1 MPLNKD
7 QLLRYQILD
16 RCFSDGSKLY
26 KMSDLVEAVNSE
38 MMDTYCKEVSKRSVQ
53 NDVQLLQYEPYN
65 VEFDADL
72 LKQHYYRYADT
83 SFCLPLGKSLSES
96 EMSAVRKT
104 VELLRPIVDDIE
116 TSSPLQQWM
125 FLCLQRL
132 AAGGTIDL
140 ETPGITFEN
149 NDSLAGMGNFRLLA
163 ECVINHQP
171 IKIGYR
177 QFGITETKTISVHP
191 YLLKQYN
198 GRWFLL
204 GANEGFNNIGTY
216 PLDRIRT
223 VRLWKAKFRQPE
235 IDMAD
240 YFNNTMGVTVKN
252 EPAEHIVL
260 KISAKRYPYVETKP
274 FSDRQKI
281 VTHDE
286 ESYTISFPMRINNEL
301 VAELLSF
308 GDDLEVIEP
317 KQLRDIIAEK
327 ISRLSQKYSTVQKD
341 CTSLK

>member
-26 KMSDLVEAVNSE
+26 KMSDLVEAVNAK

-83 SFCLPLGKSLSES
+83 TFCLQLGKSLTES

-104 VELLRPIVDDIE
+104 VELLRPIADDVE
-116 TSSPLQQWM
+116 TSTPLQQWLY
-125 FLCLQRL
+125 LCLQRM
-132 AAGGTIDL
+132 AAGDSVNL
-140 ETPGITFEN
+140 ETPSIAFEN
-149 NDSLAGMGNFRLLA
+149 NDSLAGMANFRRLA
-163 ECVINHQP
+163 EYVMNHQP

-177 QFGITETKTISVHP
+177 PFGGSETKDVAIYP
-191 YLLKQYN
+191 YLLKQFN
-198 GRWFLL
+198 GRWFLIA
-204 GANEGFNNIGTY
+204 ANNGYDSIGTY

-223 VRLWKAKFRQPE
+223 IRLWKAKFRQPE

-240 YFNNTMGVTVKN
+240 YFADTMGVSVTNTPV
-252 EPAEHIVL
+252 EHIVL
-260 KISAKRYPYVETKP
+260 KISNSRYPYIQTKP
-274 FSDRQKI
+274 FSERQK
-281 VTHDE
+281 VLAHDDQTH
-286 ESYTISFPMRINNEL
+286 TITFPMRINKEL
-301 VAELLSF
+301 IAELLSF
-308 GDDLEVIEP
+308 GDDIEIIEP
-317 KQLRDIIAEK
+317 QSLKEIIAEK
-327 ISRLSQKYSTVQKD
+327 VRLMSEKYSTAQKD
-341 CTSLK
+341 CTILK

>member
-16 RCFSDGSKLY
+16 RCFSDGSRLY
-26 KMSDLVEAVNSE
+26 KMSDLVEAVNAE
-38 MMDTYCKEVSKRSVQ
+38 MMDTYCKKVSKRSVQ

-72 LKQHYYRYADT
+72 LKQHFYRYADT
-83 SFCLPLGKSLSES
+83 SFRLPLGKSLSES

-116 TSSPLQQWM
+116 TSTPLQQWL

-149 NDSLAGMGNFRLLA
+149 NDSLAGMGNFKLLA

-177 QFGITETKTISVHP
+177 QFGSAETKTIAVHP

-198 GRWFLL
+198 GRWFLIA
-204 GANEGFNNIGTY
+204 ANNGYDSIGTY

-223 VRLWKAKFRQPE
+223 VRLWKAKFRLPK
-235 IDMAD
+235 IVMTD
-240 YFNNTMGVTVKN
+240 YFADTMGVSVTN
-252 EPAEHIVL
+252 TPIEHIVL

-281 VTHDE
+281 VTHDD

-317 KQLRDIIAEK
+317 EQLHSIIADKAKRMSE
-327 ISRLSQKYSTVQKD
+327 KYSTAQKD

>member
-26 KMSDLVEAVNSE
+26 KMSDLVEAVNAE
-38 MMDTYCKEVSKRSVQ
+38 MMDTYCKKVSKRSIQ

-83 SFCLPLGKSLSES
+83 SFCLPLGKSLTDS

-104 VELLRPIVDDIE
+104 VELLRPIADDIE
-116 TSSPLQQWM
+116 TSTPLQQWM

-177 QFGITETKTISVHP
+177 PFSSAETKTISVHP

-204 GANEGFNNIGTY
+204 AANEGYNNIGTY

-240 YFNNTMGVTVKN
+240 YFSNTMGVTVKD

-281 VTHDE
+281 VTHDD

-308 GDDLEVIEP
+308 GDDLKVVEP
-317 KQLRDIIAEK
+317 EQLRNIMADKAKRMSE
-327 ISRLSQKYSTVQKD
+327 KYSTAQKD